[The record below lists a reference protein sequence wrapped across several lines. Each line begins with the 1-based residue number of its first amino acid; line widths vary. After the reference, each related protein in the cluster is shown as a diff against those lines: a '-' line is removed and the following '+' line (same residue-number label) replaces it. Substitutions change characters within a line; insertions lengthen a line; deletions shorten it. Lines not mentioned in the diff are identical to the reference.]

1 MQTAQTNGNDVID
14 VLGLQIKL
22 LTSLAMAEDAFC
34 LVSST
39 MGLGAVV
46 PLHSHPDREILY
58 ILDGELEAFVG
69 DRWRLLQAGDVL
81 DVTDSIKHALRN
93 LTAHPVR
100 LLVSTTVRMGRFFN
114 EIGRSPLAAAAEVPL
129 AQDIER
135 LLTTSVRYSYW
146 NATPEENAAIGI
158 SLPFMG

>member
-34 LVSST
+34 VVSST
-39 MGLGAVV
+39 MGPGAVV

-81 DVTDSIKHALRN
+81 DVTDGIKHALRN

-100 LLVSTTVRMGRFFN
+100 LLVFTTVRMGRFFN
-114 EIGRSPLAAAAEVPL
+114 EIGRPLAAAAEMPL

-135 LLTTSVRYSYW
+135 LLTTSVRYGYW
-146 NATPEENAAIGI
+146 NATPEENAAVGI